1 VSYAEKFLW
10 LTYQI
15 LIDLKNFGATFRIGG
30 GQMLPLPP
38 PGYAPGYE

>member
-15 LIDLKNFGATFRIGG
+15 LIDLKIFGATFRIGG
-30 GQMLPLPP
+30 GKCPHCPP
-38 PGYAPGYE
+38 WLRAWLRM